1 MKIKEEEKL
10 QNQIGQ
16 KGKNPNKQ
24 SENNNKRNPM

>member
-10 QNQIGQ
+10 QNQIEQ

-24 SENNNKRNPM
+24 SENNKRNPM